1 MVVARRGT
9 HSQSV
14 VDPSHDSFAQRI
26 ATMKQISLSYGGDSC
41 GAVDLSVQ
49 LPQQKEKKRKQRLL
63 TPREK
68 EILSKEGV
76 LFAVF

>member
-1 MVVARRGT
+1 
-9 HSQSV
+9 
-14 VDPSHDSFAQRI
+14 
-26 ATMKQISLSYGGDSC
+26 MKQISLSYGGDSC

-76 LFAVF
+76 IFAVF